1 MKRKDLGFFI
11 FFVLLL
17 PLKLI
22 GQTVEPSRNVK
33 RNNLQLE
40 FETTYSV
47 ENESVNKTTSWNI
60 PNILIRYGVSD
71 NIELQLHT
79 PFTKVRCFENGQLT
93 SNIFE
98 FKEMEFGVSVLS
110 LIHI

>member
-1 MKRKDLGFFI
+1 MPYEKERFRLFY

-60 PNILIRYGVSD
+60 PNILIRYG
-71 NIELQLHT
+71 L
-79 PFTKVRCFENGQLT
+79 F
-93 SNIFE
+93 
-98 FKEMEFGVSVLS
+98 
-110 LIHI
+110 